1 MEDNGDI
8 TGLATKHEDEVGLC
22 AMVMNSIVPSL
33 FISAEILNEENKK
46 VMKIVIPKSRSVV
59 ATLSGKITRRRL
71 KSNGEPENIPMYPYE
86 ITTRLS
92 DLSLLDFS
100 SQQ

>member
-1 MEDNGDI
+1 MRTIPFKE
-8 TGLATKHEDEVGLC
+8 
-22 AMVMNSIVPSL
+22 SL
-33 FISAEILNEENKK
+33 LVESDRSAYLDRDLVEAI
-46 VMKIVIPKSRSVV
+46 V
-59 ATLSGKITRRRL
+59 ATFSGKILRRKL

-100 SQQ
+100 SQTIDHTTTAKTEFIH